1 MMVYAFDRSILL
13 IGVRI
18 RDLMM
23 DSLRGKKVVQFGN
36 FTTTIH
42 LDGFDFV
49 IKLEFFISLEL
60 REYRE
65 YTIFASNMIK
75 PSKFTKMINKNNI
88 KACTIIR

>member
-1 MMVYAFDRSILL
+1 M
-13 IGVRI
+13 GVGI
-18 RDLMM
+18 RDPMM
-23 DSLRGKKVVQFGN
+23 DSLRGKNVVQFGN

-65 YTIFASNMIK
+65 NTIFASNMIK
-75 PSKFTKMINKNNI
+75 PSACIKMINKNNI